1 MREVGG
7 ETPGHLRMAHGV
19 ARYSHILS
27 AMRGPTRIL
36 EILRDFVEVD
46 RLVRGLARRHRAQ
59 GLRFPELAALIR
71 DDESSVLFRLKERT
85 HALFRGPSGT
95 ARGSTHR
102 EALFD
107 LAVGSLFH
115 EAMKLRENLYQ
126 REVYGPRVRALHSDA
141 GEESKA
147 LFDEFEK
154 MLGAV
159 DDRLDEGVRE
169 LEVLV
174 QRTADQLR
182 LLIADLRDDGAV
194 RFVTERPEEVES
206 VFGVPLDALLE
217 EMYGSVARGLE
228 SAGRS
233 YLSSG
238 AFEAARD
245 CFSRALAQSEADPA
259 IERLLHY
266 AQGLHA
272 YVERDYA
279 SSVRHLSAWADGGS
293 LEVDL
298 LALARDAVSS
308 IVQLADGD
316 EGSRVAHEA
325 TALVERLGGPA
336 TGFGRRAGA
345 AKARGELKP

>member
-1 MREVGG
+1 MR
-7 ETPGHLRMAHGV
+7 
-19 ARYSHILS
+19 S
-27 AMRGPTRIL
+27 PTRIL

-85 HALFRGPSGT
+85 HAVFRGPGGVM
-95 ARGSTHR
+95 RGSTHR

-126 REVYGPRVRALHSDA
+126 REVYGPRVRELHSEA

-159 DDRLDEGVRE
+159 DQRLDEGVRE
-169 LEVLV
+169 LETLAR
-174 QRTADQLR
+174 QTADQLR
-182 LLIADLRDDGAV
+182 LLIAELNDDGAV
-194 RFVTERPEEVES
+194 RFVIEQPDEVEA
-206 VFGVPLDALLE
+206 VFGLPLDALLE
-217 EMYGSVARGLE
+217 EMYGSVARGFE
-228 SAGRS
+228 SAGRA

-245 CFSRALAQSEADPA
+245 CFARALEQTEADPA
-259 IERLLHY
+259 IERLLAY
-266 AQGLHA
+266 AEGMHA
-272 YVERDYA
+272 YISRDYA
-279 SSVRHLSAWADGGS
+279 SSVRHLAVWADRGAPEPP
-293 LEVDL
+293 LV
-298 LALARDAVSS
+298 ALARDAVSS
-308 IVQLADGD
+308 VVQLADG
-316 EGSRVAHEA
+316 EHRTQVAREA
-325 TALVERLGGPA
+325 SALLDRLGGPA
-336 TGFGRRAGA
+336 VAIRKRHGA
-345 AKARGELKP
+345 AAANQEGASATARARK

>member
-1 MREVGG
+1 
-7 ETPGHLRMAHGV
+7 
-19 ARYSHILS
+19 
-27 AMRGPTRIL
+27 MRGPTRIL

-46 RLVRGLARRHRAQ
+46 RLVRGLARRHRAH

-71 DDESSVLFRLKERT
+71 DDEGSVLFRLKERT
-85 HALFRGPSGT
+85 HALFRGPGI
-95 ARGSTHR
+95 ARGPTHR

-169 LEVLV
+169 LETLA

-182 LLIADLRDDGAV
+182 LLIADRPDDGAV
-194 RFVTERPEEVES
+194 RFVIERPHEVEV
-206 VFGVPLDALLE
+206 VFGLPLDALLE
-217 EMYGSVARGLE
+217 EMYGSVARGFE

-238 AFEAARD
+238 SFEAAHD
-245 CFSRALAQSEADPA
+245 CYARALAHGEADSA
-259 IERLLHY
+259 TERLRNY
-266 AQGLHA
+266 AQGMHA
-272 YVERDYA
+272 YVDGDYA
-279 SSVRHLSAWADGGS
+279 GSVRHLAVWADSGA
-293 LEVDL
+293 LEPELV
-298 LALARDAVSS
+298 ALARDVLSS
-308 IVQLADGD
+308 VVQLA
-316 EGSRVAHEA
+316 EGEDRTQ
-325 TALVERLGGPA
+325 TAGGASALIERLGGPA
-336 TGFGRRAGA
+336 AGFRRRPASGGSGA
-345 AKARGELKP
+345 PLKS

>member
-1 MREVGG
+1 
-7 ETPGHLRMAHGV
+7 
-19 ARYSHILS
+19 
-27 AMRGPTRIL
+27 MRGPTRIL

-46 RLVRGLARRHRAQ
+46 RLVRGLARRHRAH

-71 DDESSVLFRLKERT
+71 DDEGSVLFRLKERT
-85 HALFRGPSGT
+85 HALFRGPGGV

-126 REVYGPRVRALHSDA
+126 REVYGPRVRALQSDA

-169 LEVLV
+169 LEALA

-194 RFVTERPEEVES
+194 RFVIERPEEVEA
-206 VFGVPLDALLE
+206 VFGLPLDALLE
-217 EMYGSVARGLE
+217 EMYGSVAKGFAK
-228 SAGRS
+228 AGRS
-233 YLSSG
+233 YLASG
-238 AFEAARD
+238 AFESA
-245 CFSRALAQSEADPA
+245 
-259 IERLLHY
+259 RLL
-266 AQGLHA
+266 
-272 YVERDYA
+272 
-279 SSVRHLSAWADGGS
+279 
-293 LEVDL
+293 
-298 LALARDAVSS
+298 LARPRADRSRSRDRAAAELFPGHARVPRARLRELHPPPRAVGRCGDAR
-308 IVQLADGD
+308 A
-316 EGSRVAHEA
+316 RAPRA
-325 TALVERLGGPA
+325 RARR
-336 TGFGRRAGA
+336 GFECRTTRR
-345 AKARGELKP
+345 RR

>member
-1 MREVGG
+1 MR
-7 ETPGHLRMAHGV
+7 
-19 ARYSHILS
+19 S
-27 AMRGPTRIL
+27 PTRIL

-46 RLVRGLARRHRAQ
+46 RLVRGLARRHRAH

-85 HALFRGPSGT
+85 HAVFRGPGGVV
-95 ARGSTHR
+95 RGSTHR

-126 REVYGPRVRALHSDA
+126 REVYGPRVRALQSEA

-159 DDRLDEGVRE
+159 DQRLDEGVRE
-169 LEVLV
+169 LETLA
-174 QRTADQLR
+174 QPTAEQLR
-182 LLIADLRDDGAV
+182 LLIAERNDDGAV
-194 RFVTERPEEVES
+194 RFVIERPDEVEA
-206 VFGVPLDALLE
+206 VFGLPLDSLLE
-217 EMYGSVARGLE
+217 EMYGTVARGFE
-228 SAGRS
+228 SAGRA

-245 CFSRALAQSEADPA
+245 CFARALEQSEADPA
-259 IERLLHY
+259 IQRLLAY
-266 AQGLHA
+266 ANGIHA
-272 YVERDYA
+272 YISREYA
-279 SSVRHLSAWADGGS
+279 SSVRHLAVWAEHGVPEPP
-293 LEVDL
+293 LV
-298 LALARDAVSS
+298 ALARDAVSS

-316 EGSRVAHEA
+316 DRKQIASEA
-325 TALVERLGGPA
+325 AALLDRLGGPA
-336 TGFGRRAGA
+336 PGIRKRHGAIAAADQAASGARRVR
-345 AKARGELKP
+345 K

>member
-1 MREVGG
+1 
-7 ETPGHLRMAHGV
+7 
-19 ARYSHILS
+19 
-27 AMRGPTRIL
+27 MRGPTRIL

-46 RLVRGLARRHRAQ
+46 RLVRGLARRHRAH

-71 DDESSVLFRLKERT
+71 DDEGSVLFRLKERT
-85 HALFRGPSGT
+85 HALFRGPGGV

-126 REVYGPRVRALHSDA
+126 REVYGPRVRALQSDA

-169 LEVLV
+169 LEALA

-194 RFVTERPEEVES
+194 RFVIERPEEVEA
-206 VFGVPLDALLE
+206 VFGLPLDALLE
-217 EMYGSVARGLE
+217 EMYGSVAKGFAK
-228 SAGRS
+228 AGRS
-233 YLSSG
+233 YLASG
-238 AFEAARD
+238 AFESARD
-245 CFSRALAQSEADPA
+245 CFSRALAQTEADPA
-259 IERLLHY
+259 IERLLNY
-266 AQGLHA
+266 SQGMHA
-272 YVERDYA
+272 YLERDYA
-279 SSVRHLSAWADGGS
+279 SCTRHLARWADAGT
-293 LEVDL
+293 LEPEL
-298 LALARDAVSS
+298 LVLARDAVSS
-308 IVQLADGD
+308 AVQLADGD
-316 EGSRVAHEA
+316 DRIRISGEA
-325 TALVERLGGPA
+325 TALLDRLGGPA
-336 TGFGRRAGA
+336 AGFRRRPAGSRA
-345 AKARGELKP
+345 PIKP

>member
-1 MREVGG
+1 
-7 ETPGHLRMAHGV
+7 
-19 ARYSHILS
+19 
-27 AMRGPTRIL
+27 MRGATRIL

-46 RLVRGLARRHRAQ
+46 RLVRGLVRRHRAH

-71 DDESSVLFRLKERT
+71 DDETSVLFRLKERT
-85 HALFRGPSGT
+85 HALFRGPGGIV
-95 ARGSTHR
+95 RGSTHR

-126 REVYGPRVRALHSDA
+126 REVYGPRVRALQSDA

-159 DDRLDEGVRE
+159 DERLDEGVRE
-169 LEVLV
+169 LETLT
-174 QRTADQLR
+174 QNTADQLR

-194 RFVTERPEEVES
+194 RFVIEKPEEIEA
-206 VFGVPLDALLE
+206 VFGLPLDALLE
-217 EMYGSVARGLE
+217 EMYGSVSRGFE

-245 CFSRALAQSEADPA
+245 CFARALEQTEADPA
-259 IERLLHY
+259 IERLLDY
-266 AQGLHA
+266 AQGMNT
-272 YVERDYA
+272 YIERDYA
-279 SSVRHLSAWADGGS
+279 SAVHNLARWADRGS
-293 LEVDL
+293 LDSELV
-298 LALARDAVSS
+298 ALARDAVSS
-308 IVQLADGD
+308 MV
-316 EGSRVAHEA
+316 
-325 TALVERLGGPA
+325 
-336 TGFGRRAGA
+336 
-345 AKARGELKP
+345 

>member
-1 MREVGG
+1 
-7 ETPGHLRMAHGV
+7 
-19 ARYSHILS
+19 
-27 AMRGPTRIL
+27 MRGPTRIL

-46 RLVRGLARRHRAQ
+46 RLVRGLARRHRAH

-71 DDESSVLFRLKERT
+71 DDEGSVLFRLKERT
-85 HALFRGPSGT
+85 HALFRGPGGV

-126 REVYGPRVRALHSDA
+126 REVYGPRVRALQSDA

-169 LEVLV
+169 LETLA

-182 LLIADLRDDGAV
+182 LLIAERPDDGAV
-194 RFVTERPEEVES
+194 RFVTERPEEVEA
-206 VFGVPLDALLE
+206 VFGIPLEALLE
-217 EMYGSVARGLE
+217 EMHGSVARGYE
-228 SAGRS
+228 RAGRS

-238 AFEAARD
+238 AFESSRD
-245 CFSRALAQSEADPA
+245 CFARALEQTEADPG
-259 IERLLHY
+259 IERLWNY
-266 AQGLHA
+266 AQGMHSYIA
-272 YVERDYA
+272 RDYA
-279 SSVRHLSAWADGGS
+279 SSIRHLAVWADAGA
-293 LEVDL
+293 LEPDL

-308 IVQLADGD
+308 VVQLAEGD
-316 EGSRVAHEA
+316 DRAQIAGEA
-325 TALVERLGGPA
+325 NALLDRLGGPA
-336 TGFGRRAGA
+336 PGFRRRHGA
-345 AKARGELKP
+345 ASGARIKP

>member
-1 MREVGG
+1 
-7 ETPGHLRMAHGV
+7 
-19 ARYSHILS
+19 
-27 AMRGPTRIL
+27 MRGPTRIL

-46 RLVRGLARRHRAQ
+46 RLVRGLARRHRAH

-71 DDESSVLFRLKERT
+71 DDEGSVLFRLKERT
-85 HALFRGPSGT
+85 HALFRGPGGVV
-95 ARGSTHR
+95 RGSTHR

-115 EAMKLRENLYQ
+115 EGMKLRENLYQ
-126 REVYGPRVRALHSDA
+126 REVYGPRVRALQSDA

-169 LEVLV
+169 LETLV

-194 RFVTERPEEVES
+194 RFVIERPDEVEA
-206 VFGVPLDALLE
+206 VFGLPLDALLE
-217 EMYGSVARGLE
+217 EMHGSVAQGFE
-228 SAGRS
+228 IAGRS

-245 CFSRALAQSEADPA
+245 CFARALAQTEADPKV
-259 IERLLHY
+259 ERLLNY
-266 AQGLHA
+266 AEGMHA
-272 YVERDYA
+272 YIERDYA
-279 SSVRHLSAWADGGS
+279 SSLRHLTAWADRGA
-293 LEVDL
+293 LDTDL
-298 LALARDAVSS
+298 VALARDAVASV
-308 IVQLADGD
+308 IQLADGEHRQRIAAD
-316 EGSRVAHEA
+316 A
-325 TALVERLGGPA
+325 TALLDRLGGKA
-336 TGFGRRAGA
+336 AGITRRSA
-345 AKARGELKP
+345 ARRSRAPVKP

>member
-1 MREVGG
+1 
-7 ETPGHLRMAHGV
+7 
-19 ARYSHILS
+19 
-27 AMRGPTRIL
+27 MRGPTRIL

-46 RLVRGLARRHRAQ
+46 RLVRGLARRHRAH

-71 DDESSVLFRLKERT
+71 DDEGSVLYRLKERT
-85 HALFRGPSGT
+85 HALFRGPGGIV
-95 ARGSTHR
+95 RGSTHR

-126 REVYGPRVRALHSDA
+126 REVYGPRVRALQSDA

-159 DDRLDEGVRE
+159 DDRLDEGVHE
-169 LEVLV
+169 LETLV

-194 RFVTERPEEVES
+194 RFVTERPEEVEA

-217 EMYGSVARGLE
+217 EMYGSVAKGFE
-228 SAGRS
+228 AAGRA

-238 AFEAARD
+238 SFEAARD
-245 CFSRALAQSEADPA
+245 RFARALEQTEADPA
-259 IERLLHY
+259 IERLQNY
-266 AQGLHA
+266 AQGMHA
-272 YVERDYA
+272 YVARDYA
-279 SSVRHLSAWADGGS
+279 SSVRHLAVWAETGTPEPG
-293 LEVDL
+293 L
-298 LALARDAVSS
+298 LALTRDAVSS
-308 IVQLADGD
+308 IVELADGED
-316 EGSRVAHEA
+316 RTRIAGEA
-325 TALVERLGGPA
+325 TALLERLGGPSPGIRRRRGTTGPRGANQAA
-336 TGFGRRAGA
+336 TGVSRSR
-345 AKARGELKP
+345 K

>member
-1 MREVGG
+1 
-7 ETPGHLRMAHGV
+7 
-19 ARYSHILS
+19 
-27 AMRGPTRIL
+27 MRGPTRIL

-46 RLVRGLARRHRAQ
+46 RLVSALARRHRAH

-85 HALFRGPSGT
+85 HALFRGPGGIV
-95 ARGSTHR
+95 RGSTHR

-126 REVYGPRVRALHSDA
+126 REVYGPRVRALQSDA

-159 DDRLDEGVRE
+159 DQRLDEGVRE
-169 LEVLV
+169 LETLT

-194 RFVTERPEEVES
+194 RFVTERPEEVEA
-206 VFGVPLDALLE
+206 VFGVPLEALLE
-217 EMYGSVARGLE
+217 EMHGSVARGLE

-238 AFEAARD
+238 SFEAARD
-245 CFSRALAQSEADPA
+245 CFARALAQTEADPA
-259 IERLLHY
+259 TARLLHY
-266 AQGLHA
+266 AEGMNS
-272 YVERDYA
+272 YVKRDYA
-279 SSVRHLSAWADGGS
+279 GCIRHLAVWADSGAPERE
-293 LEVDL
+293 LQ
-298 LALARDAVSS
+298 ALARDAVASV
-308 IVQLADGD
+308 VQLADGD
-316 EGSRVAHEA
+316 DRGQIAGEA
-325 TALVERLGGPA
+325 SALLDRLGGPA
-336 TGFGRRAGA
+336 TGFRRRSATSGAGT
-345 AKARGELKP
+345 RLKP

>member
-1 MREVGG
+1 
-7 ETPGHLRMAHGV
+7 
-19 ARYSHILS
+19 
-27 AMRGPTRIL
+27 MRGPTRIL

-46 RLVRGLARRHRAQ
+46 RLVRGLARRHRAH

-85 HALFRGPSGT
+85 HTLFRGPSGT

-169 LEVLV
+169 LETLA

-182 LLIADLRDDGAV
+182 LLIAELRDDGAV
-194 RFVTERPEEVES
+194 RFVIERPEEVRQCS
-206 VFGVPLDALLE
+206 ACRSTALLE
-217 EMYGSVARGLE
+217 EMYGPVAKGFGTR
-228 SAGRS
+228 AS

-238 AFEAARD
+238 AFE
-245 CFSRALAQSEADPA
+245 
-259 IERLLHY
+259 
-266 AQGLHA
+266 
-272 YVERDYA
+272 
-279 SSVRHLSAWADGGS
+279 
-293 LEVDL
+293 
-298 LALARDAVSS
+298 
-308 IVQLADGD
+308 
-316 EGSRVAHEA
+316 
-325 TALVERLGGPA
+325 
-336 TGFGRRAGA
+336 RRARFR
-345 AKARGELKP
+345 ARSRRPRPIPRSSGC

>member
-1 MREVGG
+1 
-7 ETPGHLRMAHGV
+7 
-19 ARYSHILS
+19 
-27 AMRGPTRIL
+27 MRGPTRIL

-85 HALFRGPSGT
+85 HALYRGPGGVV
-95 ARGSTHR
+95 RGSTHR

-126 REVYGPRVRALHSDA
+126 REVYGPRVRALQSDA

-169 LEVLV
+169 LETLA

-182 LLIADLRDDGAV
+182 LMIADLRDDGAV
-194 RFVTERPEEVES
+194 RFVIEKPEEVEA
-206 VFGVPLDALLE
+206 VFGVPLDVLLE
-217 EMYGSVARGLE
+217 EMYGSVAAGFE

-245 CFSRALAQSEADPA
+245 CFSRALDQTEAEPA
-259 IERLLHY
+259 TSRLLSY
-266 AQGLHA
+266 AEGMHA
-272 YVERDYA
+272 YVEREYA
-279 SSVRHLSAWADGGS
+279 KSIRHLAAWASTGTP
-293 LEVDL
+293 EPEL
-298 LALARDAVSS
+298 LGLSRDAVAS
-308 IVQLADGD
+308 VVELADGED
-316 EGSRVAHEA
+316 RARIAGDA
-325 TALVERLGGPA
+325 TALLERLGGPA
-336 TGFGRRAGA
+336 PGFRRRPSA
-345 AKARGELKP
+345 ATRAQIKR

>member
-1 MREVGG
+1 M
-7 ETPGHLRMAHGV
+7 GHA
-19 ARYSHILS
+19 ARSLS
-27 AMRGPTRIL
+27 RAPFPYTRPMRGPTRIL

-46 RLVRGLARRHRAQ
+46 RLVRALARRHRAH

-71 DDESSVLFRLKERT
+71 DDEGSVLFRLKERT
-85 HALFRGPSGT
+85 HALFRGPGGIV
-95 ARGSTHR
+95 RGSTHR

-169 LEVLV
+169 LETLA

-182 LLIADLRDDGAV
+182 LLIADRPDDGAV
-194 RFVTERPEEVES
+194 RFVIERPEEVKA
-206 VFGVPLDALLE
+206 VFGLPLDALLE
-217 EMYGSVARGLE
+217 EMYGTVARGFE

-238 AFEAARD
+238 SFEAACD
-245 CFSRALAQSEADPA
+245 CFARALAQTDADAA
-259 IERLLHY
+259 IERRLNY
-266 AQGLHA
+266 AQGMHA
-272 YVERDYA
+272 YIARDYA
-279 SSVRHLSAWADGGS
+279 GSVRHLAVWADSGTP
-293 LEVDL
+293 EPEL

-308 IVQLADGD
+308 VVQLADGD
-316 EGSRVAHEA
+316 DRIQIAADA
-325 TALVERLGGPA
+325 TALLDRLGGPSS
-336 TGFGRRAGA
+336 GFRRRPPGPGAGA
-345 AKARGELKP
+345 SIKP

>member
-1 MREVGG
+1 
-7 ETPGHLRMAHGV
+7 
-19 ARYSHILS
+19 
-27 AMRGPTRIL
+27 MRGPTQIL
-36 EILRDFVEVD
+36 EILRDFLEVH
-46 RLVRGLARRHRAQ
+46 RLVRELAARHRAE
-59 GLRFPELAALIR
+59 GLRFAELAALIR
-71 DDESSVLFRLKERT
+71 DDEGSVLFRLKERT
-85 HALFRGPSGT
+85 HAVFRGPGGA

-169 LEVLV
+169 LEALV

-194 RFVTERPEEVES
+194 RFVTERTEEVEA

-217 EMYGSVARGLE
+217 EMYGSVERGFE

-233 YLSSG
+233 YLASG
-238 AFEAARD
+238 SFEAARD
-245 CFSRALAQSEADPA
+245 CFARALAQTDADPA
-259 IERLLHY
+259 IDRLRSY
-266 AQGLHA
+266 ADGMRA
-272 YVERDYA
+272 YVARDYA
-279 SSVRHLSAWADGGS
+279 GCVSHLAEWIDAAPPDP
-293 LEVDL
+293 DL
-298 LALARDAVSS
+298 VPLARDAVAS
-308 IVQLADGD
+308 IVQLA
-316 EGSRVAHEA
+316 EGNERTRVSGEA
-325 TALVERLGGPA
+325 AALLARLGGASPRMRLGPA
-336 TGFGRRAGA
+336 R
-345 AKARGELKP
+345 